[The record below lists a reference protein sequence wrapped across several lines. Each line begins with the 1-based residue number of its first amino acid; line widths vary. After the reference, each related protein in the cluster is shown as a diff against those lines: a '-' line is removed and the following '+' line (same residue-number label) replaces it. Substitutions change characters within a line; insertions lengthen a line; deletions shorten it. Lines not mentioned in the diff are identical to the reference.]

1 MKVSYRPT
9 FDQFADNYLAT
20 HYSGGVRVFQR
31 TAGGPALII
40 GGALAMVWVSEN
52 IDFWLLR
59 YPLLLLGLLVALY
72 GLSYTL
78 RPLFN
83 LLLVWLRR
91 KELFEG
97 KAAITTLE
105 LKGGILHV
113 TQGKDQVKLPLDQIL
128 TVQHRS
134 TSTWILTAS
143 DNLVYLPRE
152 GLLTGKHDPF
162 IKALEEKMVPEDEGE
177 EGG

>member
-9 FDQFADNYLAT
+9 FDQFADNYLST
-20 HYSGGVRVFQR
+20 HYSGGVRLLQR
-31 TAGGPALII
+31 TAGGPALIVS
-40 GGALAMVWVSEN
+40 GALAMVWVSGH

-91 KELFEG
+91 SELFENEN
-97 KAAITTLE
+97 AITTLE
-105 LKGGILHV
+105 LKGGFLLV
-113 TQGKDQVKLPLDQIL
+113 TQGKDQVKLPLKQIL

-152 GLLTGKHDPF
+152 GLVTGKHDAF
-162 IKALEEKMVPEDEGE
+162 IKALEEKLVPQNEGDGE
-177 EGG
+177 

>member
-9 FDQFADNYLAT
+9 YDQFADNYLST
-20 HYSGGVRVFQR
+20 YYSGGVRVLQR
-31 TAGGPALII
+31 AAGGPALTIL
-40 GGALAMVWVSEN
+40 GALGMVWVNGQVS
-52 IDFWLLR
+52 FWLLR
-59 YPLLLLGLLVALY
+59 YPLLLLSLLAALY

-97 KAAITTLE
+97 AAAITTLE
-105 LKGGILHV
+105 LKGDILHV
-113 TQGKDQVKLPLDQIL
+113 NQGKEQVKLPLDQIL

-134 TSTWILTAS
+134 AGTWILTAS

-152 GLLTGKHDPF
+152 GLLSGQHDTF
-162 IKALEEKMVPEDEGE
+162 VKALEEKMAPKDEGD
-177 EGG
+177 GG

>member
-9 FDQFADNYLAT
+9 FDQFADNYLST
-20 HYSGGVRVFQR
+20 YYSGGVRVLQR
-31 TAGGPALII
+31 TAGGPALIVI
-40 GGALAMVWVSEN
+40 GAMAMVWASGQVS
-52 IDFWLLR
+52 FWLLR
-59 YPLLLLGLLVALY
+59 YPSLIFGLLVALY

-91 KELFEG
+91 KELFAG

-105 LKGGILHV
+105 IKGKFLHV
-113 TQGKDQVKLPLDQIL
+113 NQGKDQVKLPLDQIL

-152 GLLTGKHDPF
+152 GLLSGQHDKF
-162 IKALEEKMVPEDEGE
+162 VQALEEKMVVEEEGE
-177 EGG
+177 